1 MTLSLVVVDRLFRF
15 DNETLIFVE
24 QDILFLIRNSLG
36 AKFVKPTF

>member
-15 DNETLIFVE
+15 DNETLIFVG
-24 QDILFLIRNSLG
+24 QDILFLMRNYLG